1 MLEDIQKLGKDKLD
15 GLSPVDRKKGVLEAF
30 AFQPSFQPEEERG
43 KENKY
48 VEIILNLDT
57 INEKIEIIGGKEIVK
72 KDASE
77 EKDLVFRD
85 KGRGRKLYAQANNHY
100 YMMYFVSDMIDEFEK
115 GSIVKDNIVSNNDFS
130 EWLKPIHEIFYRDDK
145 KKWFKEAIL
154 LNSFRDILEEEEIEQ
169 LEKGYTK
176 IKDYKDLFRVII
188 SKKLNSTLSHVDKLN
203 HFSFTVNGEKIDKGH
218 PYYKDYLDIIYYK
231 KIGNRFQSNEIAH
244 NKLCHSCNTKT
255 DVVNRVTSK
264 LPIYITDKEN
274 FFQDQQIKNA
284 HKSFAL
290 CKKCYEEY
298 VVGSLIIRQD
308 YLIRVMGENVL
319 FVPRNISDYEK
330 EIYNNKLKAVKN
342 TFDKLDNYKINDVE
356 KLSDS
361 NRTLNQNNH
370 RLFYDLMISSIDSS
384 ALKIDEIIRGV
395 DFLKFEEMFE
405 NLEDSIYRYTKNDEL
420 KERLYS
426 ISLYNIYSILIK
438 NVHGQDERD
447 NLRKKILLSFLGKYK
462 LSEEMLYEKF
472 IIGIKEDFKSRGS
485 AYKAKYKSIKFQII
499 LDFLRKQNNVNEE
512 EIILEETKLVKLL
525 SQREYSK
532 DIKEYFSINPTYK
545 NNIETQGAYLLGY
558 LIGNIYSR
566 ERNQSKSILNQIN
579 IADIDIYSLK
589 EALDTIYNKLKN
601 NKVKIGGDKVELL
614 RLVKKEY
621 NAALARINNIQDFRV
636 SEVKISTCI
645 YEGISFGMLKKS
657 KKENDDNE

>member
-1 MLEDIQKLGKDKLD
+1 
-15 GLSPVDRKKGVLEAF
+15 
-30 AFQPSFQPEEERG
+30 
-43 KENKY
+43 
-48 VEIILNLDT
+48 
-57 INEKIEIIGGKEIVK
+57 
-72 KDASE
+72 
-77 EKDLVFRD
+77 
-85 KGRGRKLYAQANNHY
+85 
-100 YMMYFVSDMIDEFEK
+100 
-115 GSIVKDNIVSNNDFS
+115 
-130 EWLKPIHEIFYRDDK
+130 
-145 KKWFKEAIL
+145 
-154 LNSFRDILEEEEIEQ
+154 
-169 LEKGYTK
+169 
-176 IKDYKDLFRVII
+176 
-188 SKKLNSTLSHVDKLN
+188 
-203 HFSFTVNGEKIDKGH
+203 
-218 PYYKDYLDIIYYK
+218 
-231 KIGNRFQSNEIAH
+231 
-244 NKLCHSCNTKT
+244 
-255 DVVNRVTSK
+255 
-264 LPIYITDKEN
+264 
-274 FFQDQQIKNA
+274 
-284 HKSFAL
+284 
-290 CKKCYEEY
+290 
-298 VVGSLIIRQD
+298 
-308 YLIRVMGENVL
+308 MGENVL

-384 ALKIDEIIRGV
+384 ALKIDEVIRGV

-426 ISLYNIYSILIK
+426 ISLYNIYRILTK

-525 SQREYSK
+525 SQREHSK
-532 DIKEYFSINPTYK
+532 NIKEYFSINPTYK